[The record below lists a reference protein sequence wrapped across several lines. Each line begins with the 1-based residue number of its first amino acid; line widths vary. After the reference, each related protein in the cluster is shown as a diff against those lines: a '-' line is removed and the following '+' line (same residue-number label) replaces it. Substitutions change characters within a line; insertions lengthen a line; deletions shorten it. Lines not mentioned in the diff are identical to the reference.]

1 MASRRDTEIQVLR
14 KETMEDAILFLK
26 RGLAMMRSVMPV
38 LLFKQL
44 WHLHLLQMIRMMIKK
59 KSKLQ
64 NPLILAV
71 RVHLLQIT
79 EVNILTQMCFF

>member
-1 MASRRDTEIQVLR
+1 
-14 KETMEDAILFLK
+14 MEDAILFLK
-26 RGLAMMRSVMPV
+26 RGLAKMRSVIPG

-44 WHLHLLQMIRMMIKK
+44 WHQHLIQMMMMMKK

-64 NPLILAV
+64 NPLLLAV

-79 EVNILTQMCFF
+79 EVHILTQICFF

>member
-14 KETMEDAILFLK
+14 KETMEDAISFLK
-26 RGLAMMRSVMPV
+26 SGLAMMRSVMPV

-44 WHLHLLQMIRMMIKK
+44 WHLHLLQMIRMMKK
-59 KSKLQ
+59 KSELQ

-79 EVNILTQMCFF
+79 EVNILTQICFF

>member
-1 MASRRDTEIQVLR
+1 
-14 KETMEDAILFLK
+14 MEDAILFLK
-26 RGLAMMRSVMPV
+26 RGLAKMRSVIPG

-44 WHLHLLQMIRMMIKK
+44 WHLHLIQMMMKK

-64 NPLILAV
+64 NPLLLAV

-79 EVNILTQMCFF
+79 EVHILTQISFF